1 MNEKE
6 RIQKVKQGLE
16 NDIYKRIEDLETT
29 KHLSKESTEKLAGN
43 LRSYLEGKDLEEEI
57 NINKELTEVGQH
69 KVQVGSV
76 DEQVLVKE
84 YNNHIYNTLDDDLF
98 EEDDPELEEF
108 IDRTLTEIELMDDD
122 SEEVG
127 EFAKTLG
134 FDTVNPDIFD
144 ENNLVSEMENVQETI
159 EIDEADIDIETNI
172 LDEKELES
180 YDIEIDEDADTK
192 LLKEDMNLEKEFA
205 EDEEIKEDNSSDI
218 EKKKE
223 EVESKRK
230 KKQEEAGIVDSDE
243 EVDKKSIIDILLIL
257 AIIIIIVLIIY
268 IFFL

>member
-134 FDTVNPDIFD
+134 FDTANSDIFD
-144 ENNLVSEMENVQETI
+144 EDNLVSEMENVQETI
-159 EIDEADIDIETNI
+159 EIDESDIDIETNI

-180 YDIEIDEDADTK
+180 YDVEIDEDADTK
-192 LLKEDMNLEKEFA
+192 LLKEDMNLENAFE
-205 EDEEIKEDNSSDI
+205 EEIKEDNISDI

-223 EVESKRK
+223 EVETKRK
-230 KKQEEAGIVDSDE
+230 KKQKEAGIVDSDE